1 MNKLFIGLML
11 AIASGLAACQPQ
23 GEAEKLKKDM
33 NGMILGDD
41 TKPAQPLY
49 VGVGDTA
56 ARLMERNPY
65 LKQFKLSAQE
75 ELRLPLM
82 TKLDVHYDDGD
93 IKLDVGC
100 AFTTNIDGNA
110 RFVGAASIG
119 IKLCDQSLND
129 WKPALRIAAEI
140 MRRLEQQNPQVQNL
154 RDFYVHAS
162 EPELKKI
169 GGKQW
174 RKSNHDLDVL
184 RTIEDASIKFERE
197 AAAGNVEITSGKQG
211 NTEAFIGVYA
221 GKHTIFEI
229 GVSKVANFGGD
240 NLTEEQ
246 RRTMRYE
253 VTMSFRLRNDIDPMA
268 IQH

>member
-1 MNKLFIGLML
+1 MNKLWMGLVL
-11 AIASGLAACQPQ
+11 VAISGLAACQPQ
-23 GEAEKLKKDM
+23 GEHGKLRKDM

-41 TKPAQPLY
+41 TQPAQPLH

-56 ARLMERNPY
+56 TRLMARNPY
-65 LKQFKLSAQE
+65 LKQFKLNDQE

-110 RFVGAASIG
+110 RFPGAAFIG
-119 IKLCDQSLND
+119 IKLCDQPLND
-129 WKPALRIAAEI
+129 WKPALQRATEI

-154 RDFYVHAS
+154 RDFYRNAS
-162 EPELKKI
+162 EPELQKI

-174 RKSNHDLDVL
+174 RKSQQDMDML
-184 RTIEDASIKFERE
+184 RTLEEADAKFAQE
-197 AAAGNVEITSGKQG
+197 AAGGNEEILSGKWR
-211 NTEAFIGVYA
+211 NTEAFVGVYA
-221 GKHTIFEI
+221 GKHAIFEI
-229 GVSKVANFGGD
+229 GVSKVAEFGGS

-253 VTMSFRLRNDIDPMA
+253 VTMSFRLRNDVDPKSV
-268 IQH
+268 QR